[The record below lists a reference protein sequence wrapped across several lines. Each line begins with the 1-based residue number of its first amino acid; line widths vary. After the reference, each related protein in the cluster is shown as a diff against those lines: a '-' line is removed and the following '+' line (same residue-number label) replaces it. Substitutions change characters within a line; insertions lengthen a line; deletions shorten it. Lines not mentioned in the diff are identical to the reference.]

1 LVAAGAR
8 VLIGDICDEGRDVAS
23 DLGERCRYVRLDVTK
38 EEGWM
43 EALAAAKQWGGLHGL
58 VNNAAVY
65 IPKRLADTSSQ
76 EFELHMQVNQLG
88 SFLGMKLASPL
99 MAESGGGSI
108 VNVSSTAGLRGSAR
122 AIAYCATKWALR
134 GMTKAAAVD
143 LARFGIRVNS
153 FHPGPIETGML
164 AGSTAA
170 QRAQR
175 ISMVPLE
182 REGTVD
188 EVAELVSFLLSERS
202 SYITGAEIAIDGGL
216 TL

>member
-1 LVAAGAR
+1 
-8 VLIGDICDEGRDVAS
+8 
-23 DLGERCRYVRLDVTK
+23 VRLDVTK
-38 EEGWM
+38 EEDWM
-43 EALAAAKQWGGLHGL
+43 EVLAAAKQWGGLHGL

-88 SFLGMKLASPL
+88 SFLGMKLASLL

-143 LARFGIRVNS
+143 LARLGIRVNS
-153 FHPGPIETGML
+153 IHPGPIETGML
-164 AGSTAA
+164 AGFTAD

-175 ISMVPLE
+175 IGMVPLA

>member
-1 LVAAGAR
+1 
-8 VLIGDICDEGRDVAS
+8 
-23 DLGERCRYVRLDVTK
+23 
-38 EEGWM
+38 
-43 EALAAAKQWGGLHGL
+43 
-58 VNNAAVY
+58 
-65 IPKRLADTSSQ
+65 
-76 EFELHMQVNQLG
+76 
-88 SFLGMKLASPL
+88 
-99 MAESGGGSI
+99 
-108 VNVSSTAGLRGSAR
+108 
-122 AIAYCATKWALR
+122 
-134 GMTKAAAVD
+134 MTKAAAVD

-153 FHPGPIETGML
+153 IHPGPIETGML
-164 AGSTAA
+164 AGFTAA